1 MNSQPPNQG
10 QPAQPEG
17 PLPNATAGRSALWP
31 VAVAV
36 LALVVAGV
44 SFWMGTYLAVYRHT
58 GISFYLFI
66 AAIGGALGGP
76 SSWAT
81 AGVE

>member
-1 MNSQPPNQG
+1 
-10 QPAQPEG
+10 
-17 PLPNATAGRSALWP
+17 